1 MSIERHR
8 SGRPARTYPIED
20 RKFVENLLRER
31 GSLTREQI
39 MEAAREQGLHQPTVN
54 EVLERLVERHEVT
67 ADHSLPGANVA
78 YRLR

>member
-54 EVLERLVERHEVT
+54 EVT